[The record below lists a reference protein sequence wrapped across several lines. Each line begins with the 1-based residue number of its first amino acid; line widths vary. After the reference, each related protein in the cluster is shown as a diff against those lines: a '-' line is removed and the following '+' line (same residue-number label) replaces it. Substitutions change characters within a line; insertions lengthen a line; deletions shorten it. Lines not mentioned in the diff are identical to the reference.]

1 MLPGLL
7 IGHSTNLASLTGCT
21 VLRFLPPYHATA
33 AISIQGSAPGTRE
46 TDSLDPINM
55 IDKIHAIVLTGGS
68 AYGLETAS
76 GVMK

>member
-7 IGHSTNLASLTGCT
+7 IGHSTNAISLTGCT
-21 VLRFLPPYHATA
+21 VLRFASPTEATA

-46 TDSLDPINM
+46 TDSLEPINM

-68 AYGLETAS
+68 SYGLEAAN
-76 GVMK
+76 GVMR